1 MGVHSLGFVR
11 VCLWNFWYGWVSV
24 MSKEDLDK
32 AFDTE
37 LSDDRV
43 ASSFVGWSKFEFVFE

>member
-1 MGVHSLGFVR
+1 MPYREAPLIAHFMLKETGMGV
-11 VCLWNFWYGWVSV
+11 
-24 MSKEDLDK
+24 MAKEDLDK